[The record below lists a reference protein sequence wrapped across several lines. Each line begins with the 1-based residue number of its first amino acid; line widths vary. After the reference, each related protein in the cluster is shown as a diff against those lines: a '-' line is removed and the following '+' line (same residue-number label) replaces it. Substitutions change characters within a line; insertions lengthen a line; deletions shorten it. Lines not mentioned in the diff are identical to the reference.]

1 MAMHQRWT
9 LCVEGF
15 ARFKHAEVA
24 LRPLTLFV
32 GENNSGKS
40 YMASL
45 LWGVLALGRSLFPA
59 RPGESKAYKA
69 CIEVLKRCESQARV
83 RIAQEE
89 SGEVVLSDEDMQL
102 FVQWFNE
109 LLAKN
114 KKFLVSRVFGN
125 SDLSV
130 GDIRLLDYSRVRP
143 ITLVFRPDDEFVRS
157 PLRGEHQ
164 VSVPLGNGGRLPPA
178 YWLHRTAILVA
189 WQLVGGDSAGR
200 LVRPGLQPRM
210 DSEPLFLPASRT
222 GFMLTFR
229 ALVGEALSFYDA
241 AVDEAPAAS
250 QFTLPV
256 VRFLQALNRTP
267 SSTGSSYAETA
278 DWLEKTLLQGGIQ
291 QVKQGGAP
299 DYRYQPFGEGA
310 ASLPMYLSSS
320 LVAELAPIVHFLK
333 HRPSFRTLF
342 IEEPEAHLHPQAQRA
357 MARAIVRLVNSG
369 LPVVA
374 TTHGD
379 TLFQQINNLVQLHG
393 HPQRKALSAEL
404 GYEAGET
411 LAEEMLS
418 VFQFRRE
425 AGETTVTA
433 LPVTGYGV
441 AVQTFNEPLAALTR
455 EIYRL
460 QEGLDGA
467 AGGDDA

>member
-1 MAMHQRWT
+1 MTMHQRWT
-9 LCVEGF
+9 LRVEEF

-45 LWGVLALGRSLFPA
+45 LWGVLALGRSLFPP
-59 RPGESKAYKA
+59 RPGESKAYQA
-69 CIEVLKRCESQARV
+69 CIDLLKQCEATAKKQ
-83 RIAQEE
+83 IAEGKG
-89 SGEVVLSDEDMQL
+89 GEVVLSAEEMCL

-114 KKFLVSRVFGN
+114 RKQLVKRVFGN
-125 SDLSV
+125 SDLSI
-130 GDIRLLDYSRVRP
+130 GDISLVDYSRVKP
-143 ITLVFRPDDEFVRS
+143 ITLVYRKEGEVPPSVSRS
-157 PLRGEHQ
+157 EHQ
-164 VSVPLGNGGRLPPA
+164 VSAAVSNERRLPPG
-178 YWLHRTAILVA
+178 YLLHRTACSVA
-189 WQLVGGDSAGR
+189 WKLVGGDSAGR
-200 LVRPGLQPRM
+200 LLPFGEAARVDG
-210 DSEPLFLPASRT
+210 EPLFLPASRT

-229 ALVGEALSFYDA
+229 ALVGEALTLYDA
-241 AVDEAPAAS
+241 AADESSPPS

-256 VRFLQALNRTP
+256 VRFLQAL
-267 SSTGSSYAETA
+267 TGVPRAAGAVYAETA
-278 DWLEKTLLQGGIQ
+278 TWLEETLLQGGIQ
-291 QVKQGGAP
+291 QVREGALP
-299 DYRYQPFGEGA
+299 DYRYQPFGEGVA
-310 ASLPMYLSSS
+310 LPMYLSSS

-393 HPQRKALSAEL
+393 HPQRKTLSKEL

-411 LAEEMLS
+411 LAEDMLS

-425 AGETTVTA
+425 ATHTHVIA
-433 LPVTGYGV
+433 LPVTEYGV
-441 AVQTFNEPLAALTR
+441 AVPTFNEPLAALTR

-460 QEGLDGA
+460 QEGLNI
-467 AGGDDA
+467 DARDEDA

>member
-9 LCVEGF
+9 LRVEGF

-45 LWGVLALGRSLFPA
+45 LWGVLALGRSLFPP

-69 CIEVLKRCESQARV
+69 CIEVLMQHRARALSL
-83 RIAQEE
+83 IAQGAK
-89 SGEVVLSDEDMQL
+89 GEVILSAADMQL

-114 KKFLVSRVFGN
+114 KKLLVGRIFGDR
-125 SDLSV
+125 DLSV
-130 GDIRLLDYSRVRP
+130 GDIRLLDYSRVKP
-143 ITLVFRPDDEFVRS
+143 ITLVFRKDDEAARLS
-157 PLRGEHQ
+157 ARREHHI
-164 VSVPLGNGGRLPPA
+164 SVPLGEAEMVAPA
-178 YWLHRTAILVA
+178 FELHRVA
-189 WQLVGGDSAGR
+189 CYVTWKLIGGDIAGP
-200 LVRPGLQPRM
+200 LYPPGASQRV
-210 DSEPLFLPASRT
+210 DGEPLFLPASRT

-229 ALVGEALSFYDA
+229 ALVGEALTLYDA
-241 AVDEAPAAS
+241 AVDEAVPPS

-256 VRFLQALNRTP
+256 VRFLQALNDSP
-267 SSTGSSYAETA
+267 SSAGASYAKTA
-278 DWLEKTLLQGGIQ
+278 NWLETTLLQGGIQ
-291 QVKQGGAP
+291 QVKAGALP
-299 DYRYQPFGEGA
+299 DYRYQPFGKGA

-357 MARAIVRLVNSG
+357 MARAIVRLVNAG

-393 HPQRKALSAEL
+393 HPKRKSLSADL
-404 GYEAGET
+404 GYEAGEM

-425 AGETTVTA
+425 AAETTVTA
-433 LPVTGYGV
+433 LPVTAYGV
-441 AVQTFNEPLAALTR
+441 AVQTFNEPLAALTS

-460 QEGLDGA
+460 QEGLDVDS
-467 AGGDDA
+467 GGDDA

>member
-9 LCVEGF
+9 LRVEGF

-69 CIEVLKRCESQARV
+69 CIVVLMKHRARAQTQ
-83 RIAQEE
+83 IAQGG
-89 SGEVVLSDEDMQL
+89 SGEVVLSAEEMQL

-109 LLAKN
+109 LLAKH
-114 KKFLVSRVFGN
+114 KKLLVGRIFGN
-125 SDLSV
+125 RDLPI
-130 GDIRLLDYSRVRP
+130 GDLRLLDYSRVRP
-143 ITLVFRPDDEFVRS
+143 ITLVFRTDDEAVRLS
-157 PLRGEHQ
+157 ARREHHI
-164 VSVPLGNGGRLPPA
+164 SVPLGDGDAWPNAGEF
-178 YWLHRTAILVA
+178 HRVA
-189 WQLVGGDSAGR
+189 CYVTWKLIGGDIAGP
-200 LVRPGLQPRM
+200 LYPPGASQRV
-210 DSEPLFLPASRT
+210 DGEPLFLPASRT

-229 ALVGEALSFYDA
+229 ALVGEALTLYDA
-241 AVDEAPAAS
+241 AVDDAVPPS

-256 VRFLQALNRTP
+256 VRFLQALNSTP
-267 SSTGSSYAETA
+267 PTA
-278 DWLEKTLLQGGIQ
+278 GAVHAKTAGWLEKTLLQGGIQ

-357 MARAIVRLVNSG
+357 MARAIVRLVNAG

-393 HPQRKALSAEL
+393 HPQRKRLSADL
-404 GYEAGET
+404 GYEAVEL
-411 LAEEMLS
+411 LAEDVLS

-425 AGETTVTA
+425 AAETTVTA
-433 LPVTGYGV
+433 LPITEYGV

-460 QEGLDGA
+460 QEGLDGV

>member
-1 MAMHQRWT
+1 MTMHQRWT
-9 LCVEGF
+9 LRVEEF
-15 ARFKHAEVA
+15 ARFKQAEVA

-45 LWGVLALGRSLFPA
+45 LWGVLALGRSLFPP
-59 RPGESKAYKA
+59 RPGESKAYQA
-69 CIEVLKRCESQARV
+69 CIDLLKQCEAKAKKQ
-83 RIAQEE
+83 IAEGKG
-89 SGEVVLSDEDMQL
+89 GEVVLSAEEMCL

-114 KKFLVSRVFGN
+114 RKKLVGRIFGN
-125 SDLSV
+125 RVLPI
-130 GDIRLLDYSRVRP
+130 GDIRLLNYSRLMP
-143 ITLVFRPDDEFVRS
+143 ITLVFKNEGE
-157 PLRGEHQ
+157 PLRLSARREHE
-164 VSVPLGNGGRLPPA
+164 VSVPLGDGESEFPIPS
-178 YWLHRTAILVA
+178 LHRVA
-189 WQLVGGDSAGR
+189 CFVTWKLIGGDIAGPLFPPGLSQLVDG
-200 LVRPGLQPRM
+200 
-210 DSEPLFLPASRT
+210 EPLFLPASRT

-229 ALVGEALSFYDA
+229 ALVGEALTLYDA
-241 AVDEAPAAS
+241 AADESSPPS

-256 VRFLQALNRTP
+256 VRFLQAL
-267 SSTGSSYAETA
+267 TGVPRAAGAVYAETA
-278 DWLEKTLLQGGIQ
+278 TWLEKTLLQGGIQ
-291 QVKQGGAP
+291 QVREGALP
-299 DYRYQPFGEGA
+299 DYRYQPFGEGVA
-310 ASLPMYLSSS
+310 LPMYLSSS

-393 HPQRKALSAEL
+393 HPQRKALSKEL

-411 LAEEMLS
+411 LAEDMLS

-425 AGETTVTA
+425 ATHTRVMA
-433 LPVTGYGV
+433 LPVTEYGV
-441 AVQTFNEPLAALTR
+441 AVPTFNEPLAALTR

-460 QEGLDGA
+460 QEGLSLD
-467 AGGDDA
+467 AGDEDA

>member
-9 LCVEGF
+9 LRVEGF

-45 LWGVLALGRSLFPA
+45 LWGVLALGRSLFPP

-69 CIEVLKRCESQARV
+69 CIDVLKRCEAQARV
-83 RIAQEE
+83 RIGQ
-89 SGEVVLSDEDMQL
+89 GEDGEIVLSDEDMLL
-102 FVQWFNE
+102 FVQWFND
-109 LLAKN
+109 LLTKN
-114 KKFLVSRVFGN
+114 KKFLVRRVFGS
-125 SDLSV
+125 SDLSI
-130 GDIRLLDYSRVRP
+130 GELRLLDYSREKP
-143 ITLVFRPDDEFVRS
+143 ITLVYRTEDEFVRS
-157 PLRGEHQ
+157 LSRSEHQ
-164 VSVPLGNGGRLPPA
+164 VSVPLGNEGRLSPG
-178 YWLHRTAILVA
+178 YGLHRTAALVA
-189 WQLVGGDSAGR
+189 WKLVGGDSAGR
-200 LVRPGLQPRM
+200 LIRPGLTPRM
-210 DSEPLFLPASRT
+210 DGEPLFLPASRT

-229 ALVGEALSFYDA
+229 ALVGEALSLYDA
-241 AVDEAPAAS
+241 AVDEAPPAS

-256 VRFLQALNRTP
+256 VRFLQALNSTH
-267 SSTGSSYAETA
+267 SSSGAIYVDTA
-278 DWLEKTLLQGGIQ
+278 SWLEKTLLQGGIQ

-357 MARAIVRLVNSG
+357 MARAIVRLVNAG

-393 HPQRKALSAEL
+393 HPQRKALCAEL
-404 GYEAGET
+404 GYETGET

-425 AGETTVTA
+425 AAETTVTA
-433 LPVTGYGV
+433 LPASAYGV
-441 AVQTFNEPLAALTR
+441 AVPTFNEPLAALTR

-460 QEGLDGA
+460 QEGLDG
-467 AGGDDA
+467 DAEGEDA